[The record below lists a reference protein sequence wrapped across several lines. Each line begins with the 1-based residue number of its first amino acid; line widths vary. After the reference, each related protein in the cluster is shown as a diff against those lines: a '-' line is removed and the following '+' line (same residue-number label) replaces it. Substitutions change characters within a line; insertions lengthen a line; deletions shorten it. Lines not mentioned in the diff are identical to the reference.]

1 MRNAVFLFIMLLLF
15 SCSDQDMKTPV
26 EYNGPQSI
34 MENVELRT
42 NENGI
47 LKYSMVFPIQE
58 DFGNGDRNYPKGG
71 NIETY
76 DVSGKLETTFRSDK
90 AFFSKEKNQWR
101 AQDNVQLK
109 NLITRQQLNTEEL
122 YWDRNRKKIF
132 TDKFVTIRDE
142 GNIIYGHG
150 FESNEDLSDYVIFKI
165 EESILTIN
173 DH

>member
-1 MRNAVFLFIMLLLF
+1 MRIASFIFVMLLF
-15 SCSDQDMKTPV
+15 FACSEEDKKTRI
-26 EYNGPQSI
+26 EYDGPLSV
-34 MENVELRT
+34 MENVDLRT

-47 LKYSMVFPIQE
+47 LKYSMFFPVQE
-58 DFGNGDRNYPKGG
+58 EFGNGDRNYPNGG

-76 DVSGKLETTFRSDK
+76 DVSGRLETTFRSDK

-101 AQDNVQLK
+101 AQDNVRLK
-109 NLITRQQLNTEEL
+109 NLITHQQLNTEEL

-150 FESNEDLSDYVIFKI
+150 LESNEDLSDYVIFKVEGI
-165 EESILTIN
+165 MTIN
-173 DH
+173 EN